1 MKISLLSLYPDVQ
14 SFGLRT
20 ISSCLKR
27 EGHKVDM
34 FFLPREFRE
43 RYDEKT
49 MNDLIKLTKDSDL
62 VGITLM
68 SNFWDNAIQVTRKIK
83 EHYNIPVIW
92 GGTHPTVRPD
102 ECLDH
107 ADMVCIGESE
117 EAMVELTRK
126 MQKEEYYYDVKGMGF
141 KTNGK
146 KINNGHRPLPGSA
159 GSMFKSLDEIPYPD
173 YDYKN
178 HYTLNVTDFVLNKN
192 DGSITKMKLD
202 NLASYNDIYMTQ
214 PTRGCPFACTFCVNN
229 ATLAMY
235 PHQKPIRKRSVDH
248 IINELL
254 WVKENLPYIGK
265 IKFDDDAFFLHS
277 LEDIKDF
284 SKKYK
289 EKIKLPLMI
298 TGATP
303 STLKRDKLSVLV
315 DAGLTEMRMGIQ
327 TAGEDTKVLY
337 KRPHSNEEVMN
348 AVVMVNDYKSKVSA
362 YYDIILDS
370 PWDTNKD
377 AIETLMFLSK
387 LPTPYKLNLFS
398 LLFYPGTDLYRKAKA
413 DGIVKNDVDDVYRKH
428 YHGCRPTY
436 LNDLHFLLNEY
447 VTINVGISPKI
458 MSFLVN
464 EKMRKL
470 KLSFALYKFLKIT
483 LPLFKTTILTQQLI
497 KHIFKGDLSKIWNG
511 LVKITARKRARIAF
525 DISLGIKKL
534 SGNYIEPKIAVSNWH
549 DEQKEYEVNKEKEKY
564 NKAPSSIEK
573 TADHHI

>member
-1 MKISLLSLYPDVQ
+1 MKISLLSIYPDVQ

-20 ISSCLKR
+20 ISACLKK
-27 EGHKVDM
+27 EGHDVDL
-34 FFLPREFRE
+34 FFLTREFRE
-43 RYDEKT
+43 RFEEKT
-49 MNDLIKLTKDSDL
+49 MNDLLKLTKNSDL
-62 VGITLM
+62 VGISLM
-68 SNFWDNAIQVTRKIK
+68 SNFWDNAIQITRKIK
-83 EHYNIPVIW
+83 ENYDIPVVW

-126 MQKEEYYYDVKGMGF
+126 MQKGEYYYDVKGMGF
-141 KTNGK
+141 KTNEK
-146 KINNGHRPLPGSA
+146 KINNGHRPLPGSE

-192 DGSITKMKLD
+192 DGRITKMNLN
-202 NLASYNDIYMTQ
+202 NLASYNNIYMTQ

-277 LEDIKDF
+277 LKDIEEF
-284 SKKYK
+284 SKRYK

-303 STLKRDKLSVLV
+303 STLKRNKLAVLV

-327 TAGEDTKVLY
+327 TAGERTKVLY
-337 KRPHSNEEVMN
+337 KRPHSNEEVEN
-348 AVVMVNDYKSKVSA
+348 AVVMVNDYKDKVKA

-370 PWDTNKD
+370 PWDTDQD

-398 LLFYPGTDLYRKAKA
+398 LLFYPGTDLYRKAKK
-413 DGIVKNDVDDVYRKH
+413 DGIVKDDVNDIYRKH

-436 LNDLHFLLNEY
+436 LNDLHFLLNDY
-447 VTINVGISPKI
+447 VSIDVGISPRI
-458 MSFLVN
+458 MSLLVN
-464 EKMRKL
+464 KKMRQL
-470 KLSFALYKFLKIT
+470 KISWILYKILKMLLLI
-483 LPLFKTTILTQQLI
+483 FSTIRNMQETSKDML
-497 KHIFKGDLSKIWNG
+497 KGNWIKIWNQMKNWF
-511 LVKITARKRARIAF
+511 LRKKARIGY
-525 DISLGIKKL
+525 DISLGFKKL
-534 SGNYIEPKIAVSNWH
+534 TGNSNQPKISV
-549 DEQKEYEVNKEKEKY
+549 
-564 NKAPSSIEK
+564 
-573 TADHHI
+573 ADDSQMGS